1 MKAPSNPICM
11 LCRHALAAR
20 AASRHSVAPWT
31 SQASSYSTAAGSPAP
46 PPVGDGKVPSTTTPA
61 PGAGNTENGSQNGE
75 RSFRPVLSSERPGKP
90 SATVVKEA
98 GYLRKMQPKT
108 DSHMNALFQQIVHES
123 HDKSAASSE
132 AHHARS
138 LDLDLVSDIAH
149 LEAMVDSDQPVS
161 EAYHLLKTKIYPV
174 IRQEGVNIPQIFFP
188 VANTLLHKVI
198 AEKRL
203 ELDHIGNLSAASL
216 PPVAEIFRVCMD
228 VGKIDLH
235 RWTQLVERLVK
246 GLCGM
251 SVSPADYPSIE
262 AYENHLATRDEML
275 TDLVESWKVLSLP
288 KDAIIK
294 HASKE
299 NDIIGGFWF
308 LRVEKSSARRF
319 AQSGNFVS
327 AFTGLFPQHQSM
339 KQMGTRVSI
348 LAIATYALLLDRQ
361 RSTANVRQEAAKFM
375 SVVAFMIGSVR
386 LLGSKLEEYLAKA
399 THISPATSR
408 YIMEQWTNIDES
420 LEDGTTNSNMNVDPR
435 NMGSRGGAAG
445 HAKPPSSHQMVIEKR
460 LSRAF
465 GTRHLEEVDR
475 VWRDFI
481 GKPVDFTPQ
490 RVAALQGQQD
500 IFDSF
505 INTYMAMDDP
515 DRAIVV
521 WNTLP
526 RVGLKPTLKT
536 WNVMLDGCKKSRNI
550 NALNTIWS
558 RLQASGLPLD
568 IPIWTTRV
576 AGLIECGQPKAAIE
590 ALEELVKR
598 WHMGQK
604 GQQTDVLIPT
614 IEPINAA
621 MGGLVRLNKLKAAQS
636 LLSWSTRQGIR
647 PDIVTF
653 NILLR
658 PLVRDGREEEVK
670 GLLNTMKTLK
680 IEADAATFTVILD
693 GTLAHV
699 PLDDIQAQAGIVKA
713 VFQKMHEAGLKSNL
727 HTYGKMIYLLLKSG
741 DHAQE
746 AVKLVL
752 SHLWAQG
759 YELSPHIY
767 TMLVEHYFA
776 RRPPDL
782 DAVNKLL
789 LRRRLLD
796 YDDMDRVFY
805 NRVIKGF
812 AHVGEL
818 GTALD
823 IYRKLHAAGF
833 MVELDTQ
840 HDLLRALV
848 HTGTEAGEIEAHQ
861 LVEGTVARFKELH
874 SDDWQSPQHSRF
886 WGHAF
891 WHFAVDS
898 GALRELPVLM
908 GGMGADQYAGSRDCY

>member
-20 AASRHSVAPWT
+20 ASRRSVAPWT
-31 SQASSYSTAAGSPAP
+31 SQAASYSTAAAGSAAP

-61 PGAGNTENGSQNGE
+61 PGAGNAENGPPDDE
-75 RSFRPVLSSERPGKP
+75 RGFRPVLSSERPGKP
-90 SATVVKEA
+90 SATVVQEA
-98 GYLRKMQPKT
+98 RYLRKMQPKT
-108 DSHMNALFQQIVHES
+108 DSDMNALFQQIVHES
-123 HDKSAASSE
+123 HDKTAASSE
-132 AHHARS
+132 ARHARS
-138 LDLDLVSDIAH
+138 LDLELVSDIAH
-149 LEAMVDSDQPVS
+149 LEAMVDSDVPVS

-174 IRQEGVNIPQIFFP
+174 IRQEGVNIPQIFFA
-188 VANTLLHKVI
+188 VANKLMNKVI
-198 AEKRL
+198 AAKKYDMRNMEAM
-203 ELDHIGNLSAASL
+203 SATNL

-228 VGKIDLH
+228 VGKIDPAH
-235 RWTQLVERLVK
+235 WTVLVERLVK

-288 KDAIIK
+288 KLAISK
-294 HASKE
+294 HAGKE
-299 NDIIGGFWF
+299 NDIIDGFWF
-308 LRVEKSSARRF
+308 PRLEKSSAYRL

-327 AFTGLFPQHQSM
+327 AFSSLFPQYKFN
-339 KQMGTRVSI
+339 KQLAPRVSV

-361 RSTANVRQEAAKFM
+361 RSNDNVRQEAAKFM
-375 SVVAFMIGSVR
+375 AMVAFMIRTVR
-386 LLGSKLEEYLAKA
+386 LLSSKLEEYLAKS
-399 THISPATSR
+399 THISSATSG
-408 YIMEQWTNIDES
+408 YIMKQWASIDES
-420 LEDGTTNSNMNVDPR
+420 LDHGTTNGNMHVDPR

-445 HAKPPSSHQMVIEKR
+445 LAQPSSPHQMDIEKR
-460 LSRAF
+460 LSRAY
-465 GTRHLEEVDR
+465 GTGHLAEVDR
-475 VWRDFI
+475 VWHDFI
-481 GKPVDFTPQ
+481 GRPADFTPD
-490 RVAALQGQQD
+490 RVAALQRQQD
-500 IFDSF
+500 LFDSF
-505 INTYMAMDDP
+505 INTYMALNDP
-515 DRAIVV
+515 DKAIIV

-526 RVGLKPTLKT
+526 AVGLKPTLKT
-536 WNVMLDGCKKSRNI
+536 WNVMLDGCKKARNLH
-550 NALNTIWS
+550 ALNTIWS
-558 RLQASGLPLD
+558 RLEALRVPLD

-576 AGLIECGQPKAAIE
+576 AGLIDCGDPKAAIE

-598 WHMGQK
+598 WRMGQK
-604 GQQTDVLIPT
+604 EQQTDVLIPT
-614 IEPINAA
+614 MEPVNAA
-621 MGGLVRLNKLKAAQS
+621 MAGLVRLNKFKAAQS
-636 LLSWSTRQGIR
+636 LLSWSSRQGIR
-647 PDIVTF
+647 PDVVTF

-658 PLVRDGREEEVK
+658 PLVREGREKEVR
-670 GLLNTMKTLK
+670 GLLDTMIKLG
-680 IEADAATFTVILD
+680 INADEATFTVILD
-693 GTLAHV
+693 GTLANV
-699 PLDDIQAQAGIVKA
+699 PLDDVKNQARIVKS
-713 VFQKMHEAGLKSNL
+713 VFQKMADAGLKSNL
-727 HTYGKMIYLLLKSG
+727 HTYGKMIYLLLRSG

-746 AVKLVL
+746 SVKLVL
-752 SHLWAQG
+752 SELWAQG

-776 RRPPDL
+776 RQPPDL

-818 GTALD
+818 GTALG

-840 HDLLRALV
+840 LDLLRALV
-848 HTGTEAGEIEAHQ
+848 HTGTAAGEHEARQ

-891 WHFAVDS
+891 WHFAVQA
-898 GALRELPVLM
+898 GVLGELPVVTD
-908 GGMGADQYAGSRDCY
+908 GMGADRY